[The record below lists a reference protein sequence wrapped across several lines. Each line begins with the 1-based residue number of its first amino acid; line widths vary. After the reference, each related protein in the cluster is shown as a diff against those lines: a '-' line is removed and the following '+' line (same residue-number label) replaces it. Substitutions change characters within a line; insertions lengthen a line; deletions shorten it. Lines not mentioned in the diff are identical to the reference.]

1 MTQANGDIARVCEI
15 GRSADIIQGCTDCSA
30 AIRFMPSNNGPVT
43 FSFRYLL
50 AGAPCGAALA
60 GIGIGTGVAAAVG
73 VDVLSGGCV
82 PLRTGVEFR
91 TEGVDI
97 LVPIGALAIV
107 GS

>member
-1 MTQANGDIARVCEI
+1 
-15 GRSADIIQGCTDCSA
+15 
-30 AIRFMPSNNGPVT
+30 MPSSNGPVT

-60 GIGIGTGVAAAVG
+60 GIVAGVAAAG

-91 TEGVDI
+91 AVVVGV
-97 LVPIGALAIV
+97 LAPAGALAAAV
-107 GS
+107 G